1 MPRKPKAQA
10 EPAAPP
16 APPKPRGRKFNTFKE
31 AAAKRR
37 QDKQV
42 AAGEAH
48 REELAEQIDKVTPQ
62 GDLVDIWERRILN
75 PHHQESIPIRIKTP
89 GMRVRW
95 INLANR
101 NRYYR
106 ARFEQGWVP
115 VHRTELVDDREVFG
129 ASYTADGSVCRGE
142 KQSEMLMK
150 IPEAVFQRI
159 QDRKSDLARESY
171 KKLREQMGA
180 AGAAH
185 FKDKLGG
192 SAGDQ
197 AAEAAAN
204 FKGTISYGKETVT
217 TDELFD

>member
-1 MPRKPKAQA
+1 MPRKRPTPTADA
-10 EPAAPP
+10 P
-16 APPKPRGRKFNTFKE
+16 APPKPRGRRFESFKA
-31 AAAKRR
+31 AAAKRQ
-37 QDKQV
+37 QDKAVAINDEKREAKAAAFDQV
-42 AAGEAH
+42 NPE
-48 REELAEQIDKVTPQ
+48 

-89 GMRVRW
+89 GMHVRW

-101 NRYYR
+101 SRYYR

-150 IPEAVFQRI
+150 IPEAVFRRI
-159 QDRKSDLARESY
+159 QARKSELARESY
-171 KKLREQMGA
+171 KKLRENMGA
-180 AGAAH
+180 AGASH

-204 FKGTISYGKETVT
+204 FKGTISYGTERVSS
-217 TDELFD
+217 DELFD